1 MGNIFKVGFI
11 KILIK
16 LKDNFMLF
24 QRLESGIKII
34 LEKIN
39 KTNNKGSFILQN
51 YLNQKHFSKL
61 NNINLEQTLKLALK

>member
-1 MGNIFKVGFI
+1 
-11 KILIK
+11 
-16 LKDNFMLF
+16 MLF